1 MVIWSDLRMG
11 QKKRQTRTNR
21 EDAPHFTL
29 EISLLLSFKSDK
41 YTKNRFEAEVRC
53 GGTTINDVILHV
65 SNSGLPFGGFGQ
77 SGIGSYH
84 GYAGFVAFS
93 HMKSIYKQL
102 APEFMMGML
111 RPPYTNSKI
120 KMLNLFMKKNP
131 RPKWRPNIRV
141 SLVMRL
147 TDGH

>member
-1 MVIWSDLRMG
+1 M
-11 QKKRQTRTNR
+11 
-21 EDAPHFTL
+21 
-29 EISLLLSFKSDK
+29 
-41 YTKNRFEAEVRC
+41 
-53 GGTTINDVILHV
+53 ILHV

-111 RPPYTNSKI
+111 RPPYTSSKI

-141 SLVMRL
+141 RESCYASSGWSLSL
-147 TDGH
+147 ISAWDSLEATGHVTVFVIMFSASTGA

>member
-1 MVIWSDLRMG
+1 M
-11 QKKRQTRTNR
+11 
-21 EDAPHFTL
+21 
-29 EISLLLSFKSDK
+29 KSDK

-141 SLVMRL
+141 SLVFSRWSSPISAWDSLETTGHL
-147 TDGH
+147 TVFVTMFSASTGA

>member
-1 MVIWSDLRMG
+1 M
-11 QKKRQTRTNR
+11 
-21 EDAPHFTL
+21 
-29 EISLLLSFKSDK
+29 
-41 YTKNRFEAEVRC
+41 
-53 GGTTINDVILHV
+53 TINDVILHV

-77 SGIGSYH
+77 SGMGSYH

-111 RPPYTNSKI
+111 RPPYTSSKI
-120 KMLNLFMKKNP
+120 KMLNFFMKKNP

-141 SLVMRL
+141 SFYTSESFDQLYNSIFSFHWCL
-147 TDGH
+147 IIY